1 MKENNNIEIKE
12 GIKLHLIK
20 TDLFKTNLAC
30 VLITVPLKKEDVTC
44 NALIPFLLR
53 RGTENLKTQY
63 EISETLENLYGSIFD
78 CGVDKSGDNQVIKF
92 YMDGINDKFLLSE
105 EKLLNQD
112 LSLLF
117 ELVFNPLLENGLFKS
132 DFLEMEKNNL
142 ENVIKGKIDDKD
154 SYAFNDCLEKMYNNE
169 GFGLYKYGYL
179 EDLNKITLEKIT
191 EAYFR
196 LINNAKIDI
205 FVSGDFD
212 FKEVE
217 DFVRN
222 NENISKLHARK
233 PNYIKNNPLK
243 ENKNKTEKIN
253 EYKEKMNVTQG
264 KLILGLNTLYTK
276 ENYKYVGLMYNAILG
291 ESANSKLF
299 QNVREKAGLCYTA
312 KSNFIKQKRNIF
324 IKCGIEIPNYEK
336 AVDLIKVQIDEM
348 KDGQFTDEDVENAK
362 TYIISGIKDI
372 ETEQDSEIVYYYGQ
386 EMSGTQEDLLEY
398 IDKINKVGKEDII
411 EFAKNV
417 EINTIY
423 FLESKNS

>member
-217 DFVRN
+217 DFIKN
-222 NENISKLHARK
+222 NENISKLQARK
-233 PNYIKNNPLK
+233 PDYIINNPLK

>member
-78 CGVDKSGDNQVIKF
+78 CGIDKSGDNQVIKF

-169 GFGLYKYGYL
+169 GFGLYKYGNL
-179 EDLNKITLEKIT
+179 EDLNNITLEKIT
-191 EAYFR
+191 ESYFR

-222 NENISKLHARK
+222 NENISKLQARK
-233 PNYIKNNPLK
+233 PDYIKNNPLK

-348 KDGQFTDEDVENAK
+348 KNGQFTDEDVENAK
-362 TYIISGIKDI
+362 TYIISGINDI

-386 EMSGTQEDLLEY
+386 EMAGTQENLLEY